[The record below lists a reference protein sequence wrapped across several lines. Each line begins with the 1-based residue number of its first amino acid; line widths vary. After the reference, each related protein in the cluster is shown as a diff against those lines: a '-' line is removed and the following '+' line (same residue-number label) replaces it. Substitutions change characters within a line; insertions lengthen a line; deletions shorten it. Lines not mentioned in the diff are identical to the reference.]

1 MPVRAMLRRGSS
13 CQVGF
18 VELRCPLCP
27 SDISPASGGKP
38 GILQTF
44 YQCKHARDFRLQQ
57 LVLEIHGILLPF
69 LDHIWFDA
77 VFVDGDAESGA
88 IG

>member
-38 GILQTF
+38 GILQRFINASTRAISDCNNPGVGF
-44 YQCKHARDFRLQQ
+44 IPFRHRLRTM
-57 LVLEIHGILLPF
+57 
-69 LDHIWFDA
+69 
-77 VFVDGDAESGA
+77 
-88 IG
+88 